1 MNILINNVKIITMDD
16 ERPFIECGNI
26 VIEND
31 RIVEVIDAGCFS
43 DNLKRK
49 SDGKFNQSG
58 EQFNQS
64 DGKFDQP
71 DRQFD
76 RIIDGKNKLALPG
89 FINAHTHVGMVPFRN
104 YANDLPLEEWLF
116 NKLFPMEDKL
126 TADDIYWASQMG
138 IAEMVRTGTT
148 CFADMYM
155 FEDTLAEVAKSTG
168 IRADLARGLQC
179 FDDDIDIKTDR
190 RVLESVDLFKQ
201 YHNAGDGRIRI
212 RFGPHA
218 VYTCTPR
225 YLAETADLAEDL
237 GAGIHIHLSETANE
251 NKNCI
256 SAYGKSPTR
265 HLADLGVFDLP
276 TIAAHG
282 VHLSDED
289 ISILKQHQVSIIH
302 NPASNLKLGSGVMRA
317 AKVLEN
323 GINVGLGTDGPS
335 SNNALDMMREIYLA
349 AVLSKGVFED
359 SVGVKAY
366 EALNMATING
376 AKALGLENVG
386 QLKAGMKADMT
397 LIELDQPHY
406 YPLNDPVSALVYCGK
421 GSDVHAV
428 MVDGKIL
435 FENGEY
441 KTIDIEEVKANVKRI
456 ADEVLG

>member
-1 MNILINNVKIITMDD
+1 MKILISNVKIITMDD
-16 ERPFIECGNI
+16 ERPFIDCGNI
-26 VIEND
+26 IIEND
-31 RIVEVIDAGCFS
+31 RITGVMEDCYSANGS
-43 DNLKRK
+43 GRRT
-49 SDGKFNQSG
+49 DGKFNQA
-58 EQFNQS
+58 
-64 DGKFDQP
+64 DGK
-71 DRQFD
+71 FD
-76 RIIDGKNKLALPG
+76 RIIDGNNKLALPS

-138 IAEMVRTGTT
+138 IAEMVRTGTG

-155 FEDTLAEVAKSTG
+155 FEDTLAQVVEFTG

-179 FDDDIDIKTDR
+179 FDDDFDIKTDR

-201 YHNAGDGRIRI
+201 YNNAADGRIRV

-218 VYTCTPR
+218 VYTCSPR
-225 YLAETADLAEDL
+225 YLAETAELAGDL

-256 SAYGKSPTR
+256 NSYGKSPTR

-276 TIAAHG
+276 AIAAHG

-289 ISILKQHQVSIIH
+289 ISILKKHKVSIIH

-317 AKVLEN
+317 AKAAGN
-323 GINVGLGTDGPS
+323 GINIGLGSDGAS

-366 EALNMATING
+366 EALKMATVNG
-376 AKALGLENVG
+376 AKALGLEDVG
-386 QLKAGMKADMT
+386 QIKSGMKADVA
-397 LIELDQPHY
+397 LIDLDQPHY
-406 YPLNDPVSALVYCGK
+406 YPLNDPTAAVVYCGK
-421 GSDVHAV
+421 GSDVHTLI
-428 MVDGKIL
+428 VDGKIL
-435 FENGEY
+435 YENGEY
-441 KTIDIEEVKANVKRI
+441 KTIDIEEVKANVMRI
-456 ADEVLG
+456 ADLVPGTTH

>member
-1 MNILINNVKIITMDD
+1 MKILINNVKIITMNE
-16 ERPFIECGNI
+16 ERPFIDCGSI
-26 VIEND
+26 VIEDDKITAVMEDCYSANNSVT
-31 RIVEVIDAGCFS
+31 RS
-43 DNLKRK
+43 D
-49 SDGKFNQSG
+49 DKFNQTDS
-58 EQFNQS
+58 
-64 DGKFDQP
+64 K
-71 DRQFD
+71 FD
-76 RIIDGKNKLALPG
+76 RIIDGNNKLALPG

-138 IAEMVRTGTT
+138 IAEMVRTGTS

-155 FEDTLAEVAKSTG
+155 FEDTLAQVVKFTG

-179 FDDDIDIKTDR
+179 FDDDFDIKTDR
-190 RVLESVDLFKQ
+190 RVLESVDLFKK
-201 YHNAGDGRIRI
+201 YNNAANGRIRV

-218 VYTCTPR
+218 VYTCSSR
-225 YLAETADLAEDL
+225 YLAETADLAGKL

-256 SAYGKSPTR
+256 NSYGKSPTR

-276 TIAAHG
+276 AIAAHG

-289 ISILKQHQVSIIH
+289 ISILKKHKVSIIH

-317 AKVLEN
+317 AKLAEN
-323 GINVGLGTDGPS
+323 GINIGLGTDGPS

-366 EALNMATING
+366 EALKMATVNG
-376 AKALGLENVG
+376 AKALGLEDVG
-386 QLKAGMKADMT
+386 QIKPGMKADMT
-397 LIELDQPHY
+397 LIDLDQPHY
-406 YPLNDPVSALVYCGK
+406 YPLNDPAAAVVYCGK
-421 GSDVHAV
+421 GSDVHTLI
-428 MVDGKIL
+428 VDGKIL

-441 KTIDIEEVKANVKRI
+441 KTIDIEEVKANVMRI
-456 ADEVLG
+456 AYLVPGTMH

>member
-1 MNILINNVKIITMDD
+1 MDD

-31 RIVEVIDAGCFS
+31 RITEVMEAEGYG
-43 DNLKRK
+43 N
-49 SDGKFNQSG
+49 NSG
-58 EQFNQS
+58 RQS
-64 DGKFDQP
+64 DGKSNQS

-138 IAEMVRTGTT
+138 IAEMVSTGTT

-155 FEDTLAEVAKSTG
+155 FEDTLAQVVKSTG

-179 FDDDIDIKTDR
+179 FDDDFDIKTDR
-190 RVLESVDLFKQ
+190 RVLESVELFKQ
-201 YHNAGDGRIRI
+201 YHNAENGRIKI

-218 VYTCTPR
+218 VYTCTPG
-225 YLAETADLAEDL
+225 YLAETADLAGDL

-256 SAYGKSPTR
+256 NAFGKSPTR

-276 TIAAHG
+276 TLAAHG

-289 ISILKQHQVSIIH
+289 ISILRQHQVSIIH

-317 AKVLEN
+317 AKALEN
-323 GINVGLGTDGPS
+323 GINIGLGTDGPS

-349 AVLSKGVFED
+349 AVLSKGVFEE

-366 EALNMATING
+366 EALKMATVNG
-376 AKALGLENVG
+376 AKALGLEDAG
-386 QLKAGMKADMT
+386 QLKPGMKADMT

-421 GSDVHAV
+421 GSDVHTV

-456 ADEVLG
+456 ADVVLG